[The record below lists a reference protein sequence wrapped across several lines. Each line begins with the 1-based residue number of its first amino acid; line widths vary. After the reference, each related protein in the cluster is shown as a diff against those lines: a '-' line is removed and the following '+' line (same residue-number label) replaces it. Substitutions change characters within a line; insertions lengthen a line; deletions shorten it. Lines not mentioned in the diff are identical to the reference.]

1 MKTNKNIIQ
10 LRKEAK
16 KDNFIAVLCL
26 ISLLVL
32 PYLLFA
38 TGSPL
43 LAFLLIIA
51 FCLGVVLFACSATEK
66 QVQADQ
72 AQRILNY

>member
-10 LRKEAK
+10 LRKQAK
-16 KDNFIAVLCL
+16 KENFAAVLCL

-32 PYLLFA
+32 PYLLFV
-38 TGSPL
+38 TGSPA
-43 LAFLLIIA
+43 LAFLLMIA
-51 FCLGVVLFACSATEK
+51 FFVAIIVFASSATEK

>member
-1 MKTNKNIIQ
+1 MRTNKNIIE
-10 LRKEAK
+10 LRKQAK
-16 KDNFIAVLCL
+16 KENFAAVLCL

-32 PYLLFA
+32 PYLLFV
-38 TGSPL
+38 TGLPA